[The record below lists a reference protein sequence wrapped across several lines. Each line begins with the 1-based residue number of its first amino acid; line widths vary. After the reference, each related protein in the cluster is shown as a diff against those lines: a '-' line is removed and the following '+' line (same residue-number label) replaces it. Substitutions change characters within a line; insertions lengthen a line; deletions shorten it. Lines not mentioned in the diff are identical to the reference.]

1 MVERLSSRPDA
12 VTMVG
17 VSLIAMAALSVIS
30 HVFGVTDALVAANC
44 GAAPSRNY
52 AVIDAYIAFLDC
64 QRTVEQRYWNVV
76 SVLAGCLVGYGA
88 RAWLRREAK
97 QDAQRDKQLDDE
109 MARIRVDAERRPHV

>member
-1 MVERLSSRPDA
+1 MVERLSPRFDA
-12 VTMVG
+12 VTTVG
-17 VSLIAMAALSVIS
+17 VSLIALAALSLIS

-64 QRTVEQRYWNVV
+64 QRTVEHRYWSVV
-76 SVLAGCLVGYGA
+76 SVLAACLVGFGA

-97 QDAQRDKQLDDE
+97 EDAQRDRQLDDE
-109 MARIRVDAERRPHV
+109 MARIRDDAERRPRA